1 MTATSADYEAIEA
14 RLWSILEP
22 YRGRLEAGSV
32 YGWMTLKWV
41 GTKQHDFFAG
51 VRVAP
56 NHVAFHLMP
65 VYADPHLL
73 DDMSPALRKHL
84 KGKTTFDFTT
94 VDETLFAE
102 LTELTARSF
111 EAYAG
116 AHQSAP
122 SRPT

>member
-1 MTATSADYEAIEA
+1 MTTAAADFDAIEA
-14 RLWSILEP
+14 RLWAILEP

-32 YGWMTLKWV
+32 YGLVTVKWV

-73 DDMSPALRKHL
+73 DDVSPALRKHL
-84 KGKTTFDFTT
+84 KGKTTFDFTI
-94 VDETLFAE
+94 VDEALFAE
-102 LTELTARSF
+102 LADLTERSF
-111 EAYAG
+111 EAYVD

-122 SRPT
+122 

>member
-32 YGWMTLKWV
+32 YGLITLKWV